1 MKEKQ
6 EVSLLYHAMH
16 VFSTARRGNR
26 RGNIVLDETKLKRM

>member
-16 VFSTARRGNR
+16 VFSTARRGN
-26 RGNIVLDETKLKRM
+26 IVLDETKLKRM